1 MKATK
6 KSVEPFLTPGKIAVA
21 GVSRNRKKF
30 GYMLYDLLKKQGY
43 QVFPVNPNTNGID
56 DEICY
61 PDIRSLPPDI
71 RHLVVATPKARSK
84 EVISAAVDHGMEHF
98 WIQRESQDPE
108 AVALLQERKL
118 NVVTG
123 ECLFM
128 HIEPV
133 TGVHRFHR
141 ALRRF
146 FGGMPE

>member
-6 KSVEPFLTPGKIAVA
+6 KSVEPFLTPGKIAIA

-43 QVFPVNPNTNGID
+43 QVFPINPNVDRID
-56 DEICY
+56 DEPCY
-61 PDIRSLPPDI
+61 PDIGLLPKDI
-71 RHLVVATPKARSK
+71 RHLVVVTPKARSK
-84 EVISAAVDHGMEHF
+84 EVILAAVEHGMEHY

-108 AVALLQERKL
+108 AVALLRERHL

-128 HIEPV
+128 YIEPV

-141 ALRRF
+141 ALRRL
-146 FGGMPE
+146 FGGMPA

>member
-6 KSVEPFLTPGKIAVA
+6 KSIEPFLTPGKIAIA

-30 GYMLYDLLKKQGY
+30 GYMIYEMLKKQGY
-43 QVFPVNPNTNGID
+43 QVFPVNPNATVID
-56 DEICY
+56 DEPCF
-61 PDIRSLPPDI
+61 PDIGALPEGVK
-71 RHLVVATPKARSK
+71 HLVVATPKAKSK
-84 EVISAAVDHGMEHF
+84 EIISAAVDRGMEHF
-98 WIQRESQDPE
+98 WIQRESQDPV
-108 AVALLQERKL
+108 AVALLKERRL

-141 ALRRF
+141 ALRRI
-146 FGGMPE
+146 FGGMPA